1 MTHTV
6 STLLQG
12 HWHPC
17 ALLRILRQTS
27 PVVVEGSLL
36 RPVMADVCARLQGV
50 LLSQLRAPRPPGAP
64 RLGSSI
70 SVLYRTC
77 TRVRY
82 SLVPVLSFRSSTA
95 VQLYKVQQFR
105 CYRSGL
111 GCRPWLRRLLGEYGG
126 IEADR
131 QTNSSRQ
138 QQAAAGAY

>member
-70 SVLYRTC
+70 SVLVLYSC
-77 TRVRY
+77 TYYIHVRGYGTLSYPY
-82 SLVPVLSFRSSTA
+82 SRSEV
-95 VQLYKVQQFR
+95 VQLYSCTRFN
-105 CYRSGL
+105 
-111 GCRPWLRRLLGEYGG
+111 
-126 IEADR
+126 
-131 QTNSSRQ
+131 NS
-138 QQAAAGAY
+138 AATAAG